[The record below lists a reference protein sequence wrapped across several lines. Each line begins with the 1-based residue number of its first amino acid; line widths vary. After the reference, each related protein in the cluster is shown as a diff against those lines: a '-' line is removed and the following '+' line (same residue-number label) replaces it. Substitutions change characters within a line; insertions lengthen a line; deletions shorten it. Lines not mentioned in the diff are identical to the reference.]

1 MWISW
6 TKGFLDSCNDG
17 EESREELGGG
27 ERIEE
32 VGLEKEEGRPN
43 LNKQQLRI
51 QLQKHLTNASKS
63 NGW

>member
-1 MWISW
+1 M
-6 TKGFLDSCNDG
+6 DSCNDG

-63 NGW
+63 NG